1 MAVKKLAENT
11 YRISEWG
18 AFGLVKMYLLIG
30 NERALLIDS
39 GYGKIDLKSIVA
51 RITDNPV
58 MLMLTHGHL
67 DHANGSAP
75 FDAYLHENDFDVYD
89 RHSDPEFLKAY
100 CKGKM
105 IPKAHLSPLLP
116 GTVDLGGR
124 KVEVI
129 HTPGHTLGS
138 VCMIDKYSGM
148 AFCGDTVNPWDV
160 WLGLDESTSVTEYRK
175 SLIRLLQSV
184 EKNGIT
190 KLHSGHSGKAMNV
203 QKLKD
208 FITLCDKIISGEKTG
223 RKADKGIC
231 KGYKAR
237 YKTAAVIWRKR

>member
-18 AFGLVKMYLLIG
+18 AFGPVKMYLLIG

-39 GYGKIDLKSIVA
+39 GYGKIDLKSIVT
-51 RITDNPV
+51 RITDKPV
-58 MLMLTHGHL
+58 TLMLTHGHL

-75 FDAYLHENDFDVYD
+75 FDAYLHESDFDVYD
-89 RHSDPEFLKAY
+89 RHSDPEFLKPY
-100 CKGKM
+100 SKGKI
-105 IPKAHLSPLLP
+105 IPKARLKPLLP

-129 HTPGHTLGS
+129 HTAGHMRGS
-138 VCMIDKYSGM
+138 VCMLDKYSGM
-148 AFCGDTVNPWDV
+148 AFCGDTINPWDV
-160 WLGLDESTSVTEYRK
+160 WLGLDESTSVTQYRE
-175 SLIRLLQSV
+175 SLVLLLQAV

-203 QKLKD
+203 QKLKN
-208 FITLCDKIISGEKTG
+208 FITLCNQIINEERTG
-223 RKADKGIC
+223 RKVNKGIC
-231 KGYKAR
+231 KGYKAK

>member
-18 AFGLVKMYLLIG
+18 AFGLVKMYLLVG
-30 NERALLIDS
+30 NELALLIDS

-51 RITDNPV
+51 RITDKPV

-89 RHSDPEFLKAY
+89 QHSNPKFLKPY
-100 CKGKM
+100 NKGII
-105 IPKAHLSPLLP
+105 IPKAHLKPLLP
-116 GTVDLGGR
+116 GMVDLGGR

-129 HTPGHTLGS
+129 HTPGHMLGS
-138 VCMIDKYSGM
+138 VCMIDTYSGM
-148 AFCGDTVNPWDV
+148 AFCGDTINPWDV

-175 SLIRLLQSV
+175 SLILLLQEV
-184 EKNGIT
+184 KKNNIQ

-203 QKLKD
+203 QKLEN
-208 FITLCDKIISGEKTG
+208 FIIICDKIINGEKTG
-223 RKADKGIC
+223 RKVDKGIC

-237 YKTAAVIWRKR
+237 YKTAAIIWRKM

>member
-18 AFGLVKMYLLIG
+18 AFGPVKMYLLIG

-39 GYGKIDLKSIVA
+39 GYGRIGLKKIVT
-51 RITDNPV
+51 RITDKPV
-58 MLMLTHGHL
+58 TLMLTHGHI
-67 DHANGSAP
+67 DHASGSAQ
-75 FDAYLHENDFDVYD
+75 FDAYLHESDFDVYD
-89 RHSDPEFLKAY
+89 RHSDPEFLKPY

-105 IPKAHLSPLLP
+105 IPKAHLKSLLP
-116 GTVDLGGR
+116 CTVDLGGR

-148 AFCGDTVNPWDV
+148 AFCGDTINPWDV
-160 WLGLDESTSVTEYRK
+160 WLGLDESTSVTEYRE
-175 SLIRLLQSV
+175 SLVRLLQTV
-184 EKNGIT
+184 EKNGVT
-190 KLHSGHSGKAMNV
+190 KLHSWHSGRAMKV
-203 QKLKD
+203 QKIKD
-208 FITLCDKIISGEKTG
+208 FITLCDKIIIGEKTG

-231 KGYKAR
+231 KGHKAK
-237 YKTAAVIWRKR
+237 YKTAALIWRKR

>member
-18 AFGLVKMYLLIG
+18 AFGPVKMYLLIG

-39 GYGKIDLKSIVA
+39 GYGKIDLKSIVT
-51 RITDNPV
+51 RITDKPV
-58 MLMLTHGHL
+58 TLMLTHGHL

-75 FDAYLHENDFDVYD
+75 FDAYLHESDFDVYD
-89 RHSDPEFLKAY
+89 RHSDPEFLKPY
-100 CKGKM
+100 SKGKI
-105 IPKAHLSPLLP
+105 IPKARLKPLLP

-124 KVEVI
+124 KVEVVR
-129 HTPGHTLGS
+129 TAGHTRGS
-138 VCMIDKYSGM
+138 VCMFDKYSGM
-148 AFCGDTVNPWDV
+148 AFCGDTINPWDV
-160 WLGLDESTSVTEYRK
+160 WLGLDESLSVTEYRK
-175 SLIRLLQSV
+175 SLVLLLQAV

-203 QKLKD
+203 QKLKN
-208 FITLCDKIISGEKTG
+208 FITLCNQIINEEKTG
-223 RKADKGIC
+223 RKVNKGIC